1 MSFSAHPL
9 PAKSRGGF
17 ALISVLALVSLAALT
32 ATAFLASARL
42 ERQATLPLGNA
53 LRLEWALTAGE
64 MAAQQTINDATE
76 PAEGTVKNFV
86 TTLWRGTNTAD
97 WTNEIG
103 YLLIG
108 EPNST
113 NNVRWTYYAGF
124 SPAGLANLTTNTIRT
139 NMIFTNSHQGTYFS
153 ESSAFF
159 TNATK
164 GFTNNPAPTNPIC
177 TTIPL
182 LGGQT
187 SPPVG
192 WVYLTQRMRQKNS
205 TNASDVTSPV
215 ARVAWFI
222 EDLSGKINAEQ
233 MGSLSGNRSTG
244 TNPEEISLTS
254 MTRTNG
260 TRIFSGSTNLMTNA
274 TNRKL
279 FFTPGLLAE
288 SSISGLTNSDDL
300 RYFATGLREFRPI
313 NNNGNNGM
321 LDWIPSGIPI
331 AIQGNSTNSYAN
343 GGSSKLSLNQLIN
356 LTAPSNVAS
365 IAAVISNNLPDFA
378 SIRAGGFTNSSG
390 GGATNT
396 NAYTRGAY
404 YLTLAANM
412 VNYATNTSTP
422 VTDGTVLSTN
432 KDRPLYRGVGNFP
445 FVNEYVT
452 RFNLL
457 STNSTNVSGTAGMAI
472 IIQTTD
478 YVELWNPCNQTNS
491 GALSFMPI
499 NRQPFTAGFAN
510 FNFTN
515 PLWAS
520 NGSRVNGGVYT
531 NITNITIPP
540 NGFLVLGFSTITNCF
555 FYPGTNLALPLSL
568 SDNLNSSYKV
578 AWNNVYYDGALGGLR
593 RQAKVLSAINSP
605 KWSGTCPS
613 FVGEDLTTFWNMS
626 GDPRATIYQSKPQS
640 SISYDSRSSFGG
652 RNYRNGLTANPYG
665 EVKPSLWP
673 DRGHN
678 SAQGNLPPSG
688 VNTLPT
694 ATPAAAYSNCPPCR
708 ISSGSGYSN
717 VVELGNIFD
726 PIQWFDSGGIGATTG
741 YGSDG
746 GQWINL
752 TPTAVASNAY
762 GGGTSLRVGRAE
774 LGKFAFTN
782 FAGNSTPAIPNMG
795 GSSAALLD
803 LFCVSNGNTG
813 GGPFRTGGKINLNTA
828 PAPVLR
834 ALAGGIYLRSDP
846 ALLAGGT
853 NFSVPP
859 AMAEAFA
866 QGVMRFR
873 SQYPFL
879 TPSHLTFIGTDPA
892 WPNTNSWPNNSVF
905 GNINTISL
913 VTNSANSLT
922 TTSLGVTEW
931 NDQAAEEWFSKI
943 YNLSTVQS
951 DNYRAYIVAQ
961 LVDSNSAPISPVV
974 RKYVQ
979 FFARPNNPPP
989 GDITSNNVYGVPM
1002 YYWPL
1007 SKGLK
1012 KAYESPY

>member
-1 MSFSAHPL
+1 MLHHPHPL
-9 PAKSRGGF
+9 IAKSRGGF

-42 ERQATLPLGNA
+42 ERQATLPMGNTV
-53 LRLEWALTAGE
+53 RLEWALASAE
-64 MAAQQTINDATE
+64 KCAEQTIGDAFE
-76 PAEGTVKNFV
+76 PTGPKNFV
-86 TTLWRGTNTAD
+86 ATLWRGTNS
-97 WTNEIG
+97 TNWLNEVG
-103 YLLIG
+103 YLIIG
-108 EPNST
+108 KPNAT
-113 NNVRWTYYAGF
+113 NSVRWTYYAGF
-124 SPAGLANLTTNTIRT
+124 SPSGMTNFSTNVIGPATTFTNT
-139 NMIFTNSHQGTYFS
+139 HQGTFLQDCGTYFNS
-153 ESSAFF
+153 QG
-159 TNATK
+159 TN
-164 GFTNNPAPTNPIC
+164 GFVTTPTATNPIC
-177 TTIPL
+177 TTIDL

-192 WVYLTQRMRQKNS
+192 WVYITQQKRLLGS
-205 TNASDVTSPV
+205 TNEVNSPV

-222 EDLSGKINAEQ
+222 EDLSGKIDAEQ
-233 MGSLSGNRSTG
+233 MGALSGTRSTG
-244 TNPEEISLTS
+244 TNPEEICLTN
-254 MTRTNG
+254 MTRTNASL
-260 TRIFSGSTNLMTNA
+260 IFSGSTTLMTNA
-274 TNRKL
+274 ANRKL
-279 FFTPGLLAE
+279 FFTPGLLAN
-288 SSISGLTNSDDL
+288 SAISGLTNSDDL

-313 NNNGNNGM
+313 NNANMNGM
-321 LDWIPSGIPI
+321 LDWIPCGIPVAI
-331 AIQGNSTNSYAN
+331 AGSSTNPYAN
-343 GGSSKLSLNQLIN
+343 GGFSKLSLNQLIA
-356 LTAPSNVAS
+356 LPYPSNVQS
-365 IAAVISNNLPDFA
+365 IASVISNNLPNFA

-396 NAYTRGAY
+396 NASDRGAY

-412 VNYATNTSTP
+412 VNYATNTSNP
-422 VTDGTVLSTN
+422 VTDGTLLSTN
-432 KDRPLYRGVGNFP
+432 KDRPVYRGVGNFP

-457 STNSTNVSGTAGMAI
+457 STNSTNVSGANGVAI

-491 GALSFMPI
+491 GSLSFMPI
-499 NRQPFTAGFAN
+499 NRQPFTAGFST

-520 NGSRVNGGVYT
+520 NGSMVNGGVCT
-531 NITNITIPP
+531 NITNVTIPP
-540 NGFLVLGFSTITNCF
+540 NGFLVLGLPTITNCF
-555 FYPGTNLALPLSL
+555 FYPATNLALPLSL
-568 SDNLNSSYKV
+568 PDDLNSSYKV

-640 SISYDSRSSFGG
+640 SISYDTRSSFGG
-652 RNYRNGLTANPYG
+652 RNYRDGLTANPYG

-673 DRGHN
+673 DRGHD
-678 SAQGNLPPSG
+678 SAKGNLPPSG
-688 VNTLPT
+688 INTLPT
-694 ATPAAAYSNCPPCR
+694 ATPTAAYSNCPPYR
-708 ISSGSGYSN
+708 ISSGLGYSN

-726 PIQWFDSGGIGATTG
+726 PIQWFDSGGTSTTTG

-752 TPTAVASNAY
+752 TPTAVASNPF

-774 LGKFAFTN
+774 HGKFAFTN

-803 LFCVSNGNTG
+803 LFCVSNGNRN

-834 ALAGGIYLRSDP
+834 ALAGGIRLSNDLAQVPTNYPVP
-846 ALLAGGT
+846 A
-853 NFSVPP
+853 

-879 TPSHLTFIGTDPA
+879 TPSHLSFIGTA
-892 WPNTNSWPNNSVF
+892 TNWPNTNSWPSNSVF
-905 GNINTISL
+905 GNTNTITLSTAPGN
-913 VTNSANSLT
+913 TNT
-922 TTSLGVTEW
+922 TATMSITEW

-951 DNYRAYIVAQ
+951 DNYRVYIVAQ
-961 LVDSNSAPISPVV
+961 LVDTNKMPTGSIV

-979 FFARPNNPPP
+979 FAGRPDTTTTGSANAA
-989 GDITSNNVYGVPM
+989 NVYGGDM
-1002 YYWPL
+1002 WYWNL
-1007 SKGLK
+1007 TKGLK
-1012 KAYESPY
+1012 KVYESPY

>member
-1 MSFSAHPL
+1 MLHHPHPL
-9 PAKSRGGF
+9 IAKSRGGF

-42 ERQATLPLGNA
+42 ERQATLPMGNTV
-53 LRLEWALTAGE
+53 RLEWALASAE
-64 MAAQQTINDATE
+64 KCAEQTIGDAFE
-76 PAEGTVKNFV
+76 PTGPKNFV
-86 TTLWRGTNTAD
+86 ATLWRGTNS
-97 WTNEIG
+97 TNWLNEVG
-103 YLLIG
+103 YLIIG
-108 EPNST
+108 KPNAT
-113 NNVRWTYYAGF
+113 NSVRWTYYAGF
-124 SPAGLANLTTNTIRT
+124 SPSGMTNFSTNVIGPATTFTNT
-139 NMIFTNSHQGTYFS
+139 HQGTFLQDCGTYFNS
-153 ESSAFF
+153 QG
-159 TNATK
+159 TN
-164 GFTNNPAPTNPIC
+164 GFVTTPTATNPIC
-177 TTIPL
+177 TTIDL

-192 WVYLTQRMRQKNS
+192 WVYITQQKRLLGS
-205 TNASDVTSPV
+205 TNEVNSPV

-222 EDLSGKINAEQ
+222 EDLSGKIDAEQ
-233 MGSLSGNRSTG
+233 MGALSGTRSTG
-244 TNPEEISLTS
+244 TNPEEICLTN
-254 MTRTNG
+254 MTRTNASL
-260 TRIFSGSTNLMTNA
+260 IFSGSTTLMTNA
-274 TNRKL
+274 ANRKL
-279 FFTPGLLAE
+279 FFTPGLLAN
-288 SSISGLTNSDDL
+288 SAISGLTNSDDL

-313 NNNGNNGM
+313 NNANMNGM
-321 LDWIPSGIPI
+321 LDWIPCGIPVAI
-331 AIQGNSTNSYAN
+331 AGSSTNPYAN
-343 GGSSKLSLNQLIN
+343 GGFSKLSLNQLIA
-356 LTAPSNVAS
+356 LPYPSNVQS
-365 IAAVISNNLPDFA
+365 IASVISNNLPNFA

-396 NAYTRGAY
+396 NASDRGAY

-412 VNYATNTSTP
+412 VNYATNTSNP
-422 VTDGTVLSTN
+422 VTDGTLLSTN
-432 KDRPLYRGVGNFP
+432 KDRPVYRGVGNFP

-457 STNSTNVSGTAGMAI
+457 STNSTNVSGANGVAI

-491 GALSFMPI
+491 GSLSFMPI
-499 NRQPFTAGFAN
+499 NRQPFTAGFST

-520 NGSRVNGGVYT
+520 NGSMVNGGVCT
-531 NITNITIPP
+531 NITNVTIPP
-540 NGFLVLGFSTITNCF
+540 NGFLVLGLPTITNCF
-555 FYPGTNLALPLSL
+555 FYPATNLALPLSL
-568 SDNLNSSYKV
+568 PDDLNSSYKV

-640 SISYDSRSSFGG
+640 SISYDTRSSFGG
-652 RNYRNGLTANPYG
+652 RNYRDGLTANPYG

-673 DRGHN
+673 DRGHD
-678 SAQGNLPPSG
+678 SAKGNLPPSG
-688 VNTLPT
+688 INTLPT
-694 ATPAAAYSNCPPCR
+694 ATPTAAYSNCPPYR
-708 ISSGSGYSN
+708 ISSGLGYSN

-726 PIQWFDSGGIGATTG
+726 PIQWFDSGGTSTTTG

-752 TPTAVASNAY
+752 TPTAVASNPF

-774 LGKFAFTN
+774 HGKFAFTN

-803 LFCVSNGNTG
+803 LFCVSNGNRN

-834 ALAGGIYLRSDP
+834 ALAGGIRLSNDLAQVPTNYPVP
-846 ALLAGGT
+846 A
-853 NFSVPP
+853 

-892 WPNTNSWPNNSVF
+892 WPNTNSWPSNSVF
-905 GNINTISL
+905 GNTNTIALS
-913 VTNSANSLT
+913 TAPGNTYT
-922 TTSLGVTEW
+922 TATMNITEC
-931 NDQAAEEWFSKI
+931 NDQTAEEWFSKI

-951 DNYRAYIVAQ
+951 DNYRVYIVAQ
-961 LVDSNSAPISPVV
+961 LVDTNKMPISPIV

-979 FFARPNNPPP
+979 FAGRPDTTTTGANNNP
-989 GDITSNNVYGVPM
+989 IYGVDM
-1002 YYWPL
+1002 WSWNL
-1007 SKGLK
+1007 TKGLK
-1012 KAYESPY
+1012 KVYESPY